1 MCSGVFV
8 LFQVSLVAGSIEDL
22 PLQKH
27 CQDQV
32 TLLQQALSLKW
43 PAFLPS
49 ATDTRS
55 HPCPASSSMSRVS
68 EMTRIPV

>member
-1 MCSGVFV
+1 MEDAIKLMYPGVFV

-32 TLLQQALSLKW
+32 TLLQQAMSLK
-43 PAFLPS
+43 
-49 ATDTRS
+49 
-55 HPCPASSSMSRVS
+55 
-68 EMTRIPV
+68 